1 MPKSAEYQ
9 CYKAIKARTKIIENI
24 EQKRQ
29 ASAPVVFFCP
39 CKKAEE
45 MIVFAERLFAKKLKK
60 KQKQRLKKKQKNKKE
75 QRRKRIAR
83 EREVHK

>member
-1 MPKSAEYQ
+1 MLKSAEYQ

-29 ASAPVVFFCP
+29 ASAPVVFLSLQKIRRNDSLCRETFCKET
-39 CKKAEE
+39 KKETKTE
-45 MIVFAERLFAKKLKK
+45 AKKETE
-60 KQKQRLKKKQKNKKE
+60 KQKE

>member
-1 MPKSAEYQ
+1 MLKSAEYQ

-29 ASAPVVFFCP
+29 ASAPVVFLSLQKSRRNDSLCRETFCKET
-39 CKKAEE
+39 KKETKTA
-45 MIVFAERLFAKKLKK
+45 AKKETETP
-60 KQKQRLKKKQKNKKE
+60 KE
-75 QRRKRIAR
+75 HRRKRIAR

>member
-1 MPKSAEYQ
+1 MLKSAEYQ

-29 ASAPVVFFCP
+29 ASAPVVFLSLQKSRRNDSLCRETFCKET
-39 CKKAEE
+39 KKETE
-45 MIVFAERLFAKKLKK
+45 
-60 KQKQRLKKKQKNKKE
+60 KQKE

>member
-1 MPKSAEYQ
+1 MLKSAEYQ

-29 ASAPVVFFCP
+29 ASAPAVFLSLQKSRRNDSLCRETFCKET
-39 CKKAEE
+39 KKETKTE
-45 MIVFAERLFAKKLKK
+45 AKKETE
-60 KQKQRLKKKQKNKKE
+60 KQKE

>member
-1 MPKSAEYQ
+1 MLKSAEYQ

-29 ASAPVVFFCP
+29 ASAPVVFLSLQ
-39 CKKAEE
+39 KSRRK

-60 KQKQRLKKKQKNKKE
+60 KQKQRLKKKQKNKKN
-75 QRRKRIAR
+75 R
-83 EREVHK
+83 EEKE

>member
-1 MPKSAEYQ
+1 MLKSAEYQ

-29 ASAPVVFFCP
+29 ASAPVVFLFLQKSRRNDSLCRETFCKET
-39 CKKAEE
+39 KKETKTE
-45 MIVFAERLFAKKLKK
+45 AKKETE
-60 KQKQRLKKKQKNKKE
+60 KQKE

>member
-29 ASAPVVFFCP
+29 ASAPVVFLSLQKSRRNDSLCRETFCKET
-39 CKKAEE
+39 KKETKTE
-45 MIVFAERLFAKKLKK
+45 AKKETEKQKRTEKK
-60 KQKQRLKKKQKNKKE
+60 KNSK
-75 QRRKRIAR
+75 RKRGS
-83 EREVHK
+83 

>member
-1 MPKSAEYQ
+1 MLKSAEYQ

-29 ASAPVVFFCP
+29 ASAPVVFLSLQKSRRNDSLCRETFLKET
-39 CKKAEE
+39 KKETKTE
-45 MIVFAERLFAKKLKK
+45 AKKETE
-60 KQKQRLKKKQKNKKE
+60 KQKE

>member
-1 MPKSAEYQ
+1 MLKSAEYQ

-29 ASAPVVFFCP
+29 ASAPVVFLSLQKSRRNDSLCRETFCKET
-39 CKKAEE
+39 KKEIE
-45 MIVFAERLFAKKLKK
+45 
-60 KQKQRLKKKQKNKKE
+60 KQKE

>member
-1 MPKSAEYQ
+1 MLKSAEYQ
-9 CYKAIKARTKIIENI
+9 CYKAIKARTKTIENI

-29 ASAPVVFFCP
+29 ASAPVVFLSLQKSRRNDSLCRETFCKET
-39 CKKAEE
+39 KKETKTE
-45 MIVFAERLFAKKLKK
+45 AKKETE
-60 KQKQRLKKKQKNKKE
+60 KQKE

>member
-1 MPKSAEYQ
+1 MLKSAEYQ

-29 ASAPVVFFCP
+29 ASAPVVFLSLQKRRRNDSLCRETFCKET
-39 CKKAEE
+39 KKETKTE
-45 MIVFAERLFAKKLKK
+45 AKKETE
-60 KQKQRLKKKQKNKKE
+60 KQKE